1 VPYQR
6 LDAEEAAMARVE
18 KLSEA
23 EITDRLPQ
31 VSGWALID
39 NQLQRTF
46 TFGNF
51 VQAFGFMTS
60 VALLAESMDHHPDW
74 SNVYHRVTI
83 GLNTHDVGGI
93 SQLDFDLAKKIN
105 DLVS

>member
-1 VPYQR
+1 
-6 LDAEEAAMARVE
+6 MARE

-23 EITDRLPQ
+23 DITSRLPE
-31 VSGWALID
+31 VPGWELTD
-39 NQLQRTF
+39 GKLQRTF
-46 TFGNF
+46 TFDNF

-83 GLNTHDVGGI
+83 GLNTHDVRGI

-105 DLVS
+105 GIVSQ

>member
-1 VPYQR
+1 
-6 LDAEEAAMARVE
+6 MARVQ

-23 EITDRLPQ
+23 DIARRLPDIP
-31 VSGWALID
+31 GWDLAD
-39 NQLQRTF
+39 GKLQRTF

-83 GLNTHDVGGI
+83 GLNTHDIGGI

-105 DLVS
+105 GLTS

>member
-1 VPYQR
+1 
-6 LDAEEAAMARVE
+6 MARVE

-23 EITDRLPQ
+23 DITDRLPG
-31 VSGWALID
+31 VPGWELTD
-39 NQLQRTF
+39 GKLQRTF

-60 VALLAESMDHHPDW
+60 VALLAEAMDHHPDW

-83 GLNTHDVGGI
+83 GVNTHDVGGI
-93 SQLDFDLAKKIN
+93 SQLDFDLAKKIS
-105 DLVS
+105 DLMS

>member
-1 VPYQR
+1 
-6 LDAEEAAMARVE
+6 MARE

-23 EITDRLPQ
+23 DITSRLPE
-31 VSGWALID
+31 VPGWELTD
-39 NQLQRTF
+39 GKLQRTF
-46 TFGNF
+46 TFDNF

-93 SQLDFDLAKKIN
+93 SQLDFELAKKIN
-105 DLVS
+105 DIVSQ

>member
-1 VPYQR
+1 
-6 LDAEEAAMARVE
+6 MARVE

-23 EITDRLPQ
+23 DVTSRLPE
-31 VSGWALID
+31 VPGWEVTD
-39 NQLQRTF
+39 GKLQRTF
-46 TFGNF
+46 TFDNF
-51 VQAFGFMTS
+51 VQAFGFMTR

-93 SQLDFDLAKKIN
+93 SQLDFELASKIN
-105 DLVS
+105 HLMS

>member
-1 VPYQR
+1 
-6 LDAEEAAMARVE
+6 MARE
-18 KLSEA
+18 KLLEA
-23 EITDRLPQ
+23 DITSRLPE
-31 VSGWALID
+31 VPGWDLTD
-39 NQLQRTF
+39 GKLQRTF
-46 TFGNF
+46 TFDNF

-105 DLVS
+105 DLVSQ

>member
-1 VPYQR
+1 
-6 LDAEEAAMARVE
+6 MARVE

-23 EITDRLPQ
+23 EITGRLPE
-31 VSGWALID
+31 VPGWELTD
-39 NQLQRTF
+39 GKLQRVF
-46 TFGNF
+46 TFDNF

-93 SQLDFDLAKKIN
+93 SKLDFDLAKKIN
-105 DLVS
+105 DLAS

>member
-1 VPYQR
+1 
-6 LDAEEAAMARVE
+6 MARE

-23 EITDRLPQ
+23 DITSRLPE
-31 VSGWALID
+31 VPGWELTD
-39 NQLQRTF
+39 GKLQRTF
-46 TFGNF
+46 TFDNF

-105 DLVS
+105 GIVSQ

>member
-1 VPYQR
+1 
-6 LDAEEAAMARVE
+6 MARVE

-23 EITDRLPQ
+23 DITGRLPE
-31 VSGWALID
+31 VPGWELTD
-39 NQLQRTF
+39 GKLQRTF

-74 SNVYHRVTI
+74 SNVYHRVNI

>member
-1 VPYQR
+1 V
-6 LDAEEAAMARVE
+6 ARVE

-23 EITDRLPQ
+23 DITGRLPE
-31 VSGWALID
+31 VPGWELTD
-39 NQLQRTF
+39 GKLLRTF

-105 DLVS
+105 DLAS

>member
-1 VPYQR
+1 
-6 LDAEEAAMARVE
+6 MARVE

-23 EITDRLPQ
+23 DIAGRLSEVP
-31 VSGWALID
+31 GWELTEGK
-39 NQLQRTF
+39 LQRMF
-46 TFGNF
+46 TFDNF

-93 SQLDFDLAKKIN
+93 SELDFDLAKKIN
-105 DLVS
+105 ALAS

>member
-83 GLNTHDVGGI
+83 GLNTHDVSGI

>member
-1 VPYQR
+1 
-6 LDAEEAAMARVE
+6 MARVE

-23 EITDRLPQ
+23 AITGRLPE
-31 VSGWALID
+31 VPGWELTD
-39 NQLQRTF
+39 NKLQRTF
-46 TFGNF
+46 TFSNF

-83 GLNTHDVGGI
+83 GLNTHDVSGI

>member
-1 VPYQR
+1 
-6 LDAEEAAMARVE
+6 MARVE

-23 EITDRLPQ
+23 DLTGHLPEVPGWELTD
-31 VSGWALID
+31 GK
-39 NQLQRTF
+39 LQRTF

>member
-1 VPYQR
+1 
-6 LDAEEAAMARVE
+6 MARVE

-23 EITDRLPQ
+23 DITGRLPE
-31 VSGWALID
+31 VPGWELTD
-39 NQLQRTF
+39 GKLQRTF

-51 VQAFGFMTS
+51 VQAFGFMSS

-93 SQLDFDLAKKIN
+93 SPLDFELAKKIN
-105 DLVS
+105 DLVP

>member
-1 VPYQR
+1 
-6 LDAEEAAMARVE
+6 MARE
-18 KLSEA
+18 KLLAADINS
-23 EITDRLPQ
+23 RLPE
-31 VSGWALID
+31 VPGWDLTD
-39 NQLQRTF
+39 GKLQRTF
-46 TFGNF
+46 TFDNF

-105 DLVS
+105 GLVSQ

>member
-1 VPYQR
+1 
-6 LDAEEAAMARVE
+6 MARVE

-23 EITDRLPQ
+23 DVISRLPD
-31 VSGWALID
+31 VPGWELAD
-39 NQLQRTF
+39 GKLQRVF
-46 TFGNF
+46 TFDNF
-51 VQAFGFMTS
+51 VQAFGFMTR

-105 DLVS
+105 LAV